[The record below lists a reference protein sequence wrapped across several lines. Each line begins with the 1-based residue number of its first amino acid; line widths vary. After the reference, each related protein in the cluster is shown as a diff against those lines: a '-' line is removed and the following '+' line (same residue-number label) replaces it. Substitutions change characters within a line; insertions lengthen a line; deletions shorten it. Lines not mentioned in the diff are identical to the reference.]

1 MLPLPLPPVSTE
13 RRGLDAA
20 GGEDEERLMA
30 KWVRIQVGL
39 ARLNVSD
46 DWACGPCWI
55 TFMGRQSRH
64 KVSPLN
70 SNRISLA
77 QKKIVFPDTNTLYL
91 LKNTE

>member
-1 MLPLPLPPVSTE
+1 MLPLPLPLPPVSAE
-13 RRGLDAA
+13 QRGLDAA

-77 QKKIVFPDTNTLYL
+77 QKKIVFL
-91 LKNTE
+91 